1 MMLSKSFKHYL
12 NIHKSYLRLLHIA
25 QRPVSNDT
33 TIQNAIMNIPSYS
46 SVLISGFNH
55 QLVPNELINTLAH
68 SKAQH
73 LTLLTNISISDSAL
87 QSLFEKK
94 GKVKRIITSFE
105 GNRNCRNFDAEMV
118 DTNTFI
124 KACSTDGLGE
134 YALIR
139 SQFMD
144 GNGCHYWIG
153 SNMGSLLMAKWA
165 KYFTIAQVDKFA
177 HIEGAKDSLTKL
189 DKIFV
194 NLTTLCEQDV
204 KENDVCYDV
213 TIEPMVK
220 RALTELNNN
229 DVVFFSKKVMFQF

>member
-1 MMLSKSFKHYL
+1 M
-12 NIHKSYLRLLHIA
+12 RLLHIA
-25 QRPVSNDT
+25 QRPLSNDRT
-33 TIQNAIMNIPSYS
+33 VKNAIMNIPSYS
-46 SVLISGFNH
+46 NVLISGFNH
-55 QLVPNELINTLAH
+55 QLVPNELINTLVH

-73 LTLLTNISISDSAL
+73 LTLLTNISISNSAL
-87 QSLFEKK
+87 KSIFEKK
-94 GKVKRIITSFE
+94 GKVKRIITCFE

-124 KACSTDGLGE
+124 KACSADGLGE

-165 KYFTIAQVDKFA
+165 KFFTIAQVDKFA
-177 HIEGAKDSLTKL
+177 HIEETKDCLTKL

-194 NLTTLCEQDV
+194 NLTAIYEQDV
-204 KENDVCYDV
+204 KENDVCYDE
-213 TIEPMVK
+213 TIEPMVR
-220 RALTELNNN
+220 RALIELNNN
-229 DVVFFSKKVMFQF
+229 DVVFFSKKVMLHLSLSLK